1 MSKKNNLRADMENGE
16 SAEQSGNSGAPS
28 GSRGLTSC
36 DISGDYKDPKPF
48 VFVIFGGAG
57 DLSRRKLLPT
67 LFSMYARG
75 NMPEEFEIIAFGR
88 QDLDNEQYRKLI
100 LEALRES
107 DEIGSPEP
115 EQVRAF
121 SERLSFA
128 YGHFE
133 TAAHYNDLN
142 RLVKEKSRNYRMD
155 VIYYLSIPSTLY
167 NQVISTISESD
178 LPVGVANTK
187 IVIEKPFGK
196 NISTALELNKTV
208 NSVFR
213 EEQVFR
219 MDHYLGKE
227 TVQNIIFFRFAN
239 SIFEPL
245 WNRNYVDNIQI
256 TVAESIG
263 VEHRGRFYEKT
274 GAIRDIFQ
282 NHMLQVLA
290 LVAME
295 PPTSFHALQVR
306 DEKVKVLRSLRPVPY
321 DQVSAES
328 IAGQYAGGLI
338 NGRNVRGYRE
348 EENVSPE
355 STIPTF
361 FAARLHLDNWR
372 WAGVPI
378 YVRTGKRLPRRVTE
392 VVIKFKQPP
401 LKLFKDDCLPLDST
415 SLVLTI
421 QPEERIQMR
430 MGVKYPE
437 SSNLIVPVDMSF
449 CYNDFFDRTYVS
461 PYERLLRDCLGGDQ
475 ALFVRQDAVEASW
488 EYADPFVERWEECDC
503 LELYEAGTWGPE
515 GSADLIERDGRRW
528 ESV

>member
-1 MSKKNNLRADMENGE
+1 MSRNNGR
-16 SAEQSGNSGAPS
+16 SAQDPS
-28 GSRGLTSC
+28 RNLVPC
-36 DISGDYKDPKPF
+36 DVSSDYRDARPF

-67 LFSMYARG
+67 LFSMYVRK
-75 NMPEEFEIIAFGR
+75 NLPEQFEIIAFGR
-88 QDLDNEQYRKLI
+88 QDLDHIRYRQMIKTALEQ
-100 LEALRES
+100 S
-107 DEIGSPEP
+107 DEVGSPTAG
-115 EQVRAF
+115 QVESF
-121 SERLSFA
+121 LQRLHFA

-133 TAAHYNDLN
+133 DLGHYNDLN
-142 RLVKEKSRNYRMD
+142 HLIARLSRNYRMD
-155 VIYYLSIPSTLY
+155 IVYYLSIPSTLY
-167 NQVISTISESD
+167 NQVTSTIEDSE
-178 LPVGVANTK
+178 LPTNPENTK
-187 IVIEKPFGK
+187 IIIEKPFGR
-196 NISTALELNKTV
+196 NLSTALELNRTV
-208 NSVFR
+208 NRVFR

-245 WNRNYVDNIQI
+245 WNRNHIDSIQI

-274 GAIRDIFQ
+274 GVIRDIFQ

-295 PPTSFHALQVR
+295 PPTSFKAQQVR
-306 DEKVKVLRSLRPVPY
+306 DEKVKVLRSLRPVSFQDVPS
-321 DQVSAES
+321 VSV
-328 IAGQYAGGLI
+328 AGQYTAGTIEGVQ
-338 NGRNVRGYRE
+338 VRAYRQ
-348 EENVSPE
+348 EENVPPDSIVP
-355 STIPTF
+355 SF

-378 YVRTGKRLPRRVTE
+378 YVRSGKRLPRRVTE

-401 LKLFKDDCLPLDST
+401 LKLFKDDCIPLDST

-421 QPEERIQMR
+421 QPDERIQIR

-437 SSNLIVPVDMSF
+437 SANLIVPVDMSF
-449 CYNDFFDRTYVS
+449 KYNDFFDRTYVG

-488 EYADPFVERWEECDC
+488 QFSDPFVEWWEECGC
-503 LELYEAGTWGPE
+503 LEMYPSGSWGPD
-515 GSADLIERDGRRW
+515 SSRTFIERDGRRW
-528 ESV
+528 ETN